1 MRESK
6 GGGGVSGGWSR
17 HPRKF
22 QINEIHI
29 IKFPK
34 ISGSAHENILPP
46 QKWIIKDM
54 TCDTLDD
61 DKL

>member
-6 GGGGVSGGWSR
+6 GGVSGGWSR
-17 HPRKF
+17 HPRTF

-46 QKWIIKDM
+46 EMDHKNYDLCC
-54 TCDTLDD
+54 TSDD